1 MIYFNT
7 SIAKL
12 VEMAVQRGEGMLT
25 ATGALLVYTGKYT
38 GRSPGDKFIVGTADT
53 DQSIW
58 WETNQIISEQQFDNL
73 HVKMLNYLRG
83 KDLFIFAGYAGA
95 DPRYSVP
102 VKVINEYA
110 WQNLFIQQLL
120 IRPQDTYWPVPT
132 VPQLTILAAPGF
144 SAAPSVDGTNSEAFI
159 LLNLSKKLILIGGTL
174 YAGEIKK
181 AIFSVLNFLLP
192 KQNILS
198 MHCSANQNRAG
209 ETALFF
215 GLSGTGKTSLATDSD
230 RYLIGD
236 DEHAWSQDGIY
247 NMEGGC
253 YAKCIN
259 LSCLE
264 EPQIWAAIRFGTILE
279 NVVVDN
285 EARHPNYNSA
295 AISENIRAAYP
306 ITHIE
311 NSIYPGIASHPAT
324 IFFLTAD
331 AFGVLPPVA
340 RLTPEQVMYYFLSGY
355 TSKLAGTE
363 QNISEPQATFSA
375 CFASPFLPLRPMV
388 YANLLKA
395 KLVSYKT
402 RVFLVN
408 TGWQGGSYGTGS
420 RISINDTRRIVAAAS
435 NGSLDTVEYI
445 TDPVFKLHLP
455 TKCPGIADQM
465 LTPSLSW
472 QDKDAY
478 RQTAGKLAAL
488 FQQNAVRAEFPQEIL
503 AAGPG
508 NTD

>member
-12 VEMAVQRGEGMLT
+12 VEMAMQRGEGMLT
-25 ATGALLVYTGKYT
+25 ATGAFLVYTGKYT
-38 GRSPGDKFIVGTADT
+38 GRSPCDKFIVGTADT
-53 DQSIW
+53 DQDIW

-110 WQNLFIQQLL
+110 WQNIFIQQLL

-132 VPQLTILAAPGF
+132 QPQLTLLAAPGF
-144 SAAPSVDGTNSEAFI
+144 TADPSVDGTNSEAFI
-159 LLNLSKKLILIGGTL
+159 LLNLSKKLILIGGTR

-181 AIFSVLNFLLP
+181 SIFSILNFLLP

-198 MHCSANQNRAG
+198 MHCSANQSSAG

-215 GLSGTGKTSLATDSD
+215 GLSGTGKTALATDTD
-230 RYLIGD
+230 RYLVGD

-247 NMEGGC
+247 NIEGGC

-259 LSCLE
+259 LSRKE
-264 EPQIWAAIRFGTILE
+264 EPQIWDSIRFGTILE
-279 NVVVDN
+279 NVVIDN
-285 EARHPNYNSA
+285 EARNPNYDST

-306 ITHIE
+306 ITYIE

-324 IFFLTAD
+324 IIFLTAD

-340 RLTPEQVMYYFLSGY
+340 RLTPEQAMYYFLSGY
-355 TSKLAGTE
+355 TSRLAGTE
-363 QNISEPQATFSA
+363 QNVIEPQATFSA
-375 CFASPFLPLRPMV
+375 CFGSPFLPLRPMV

-395 KLVSYKT
+395 KIASHKA

-408 TGWQGGSYGTGS
+408 TGWQGGAYGTGS
-420 RISINDTRRIVAAAS
+420 RISLTATRRIVAAAV
-435 NGSLDTVEYI
+435 NGCLDTAEYI
-445 TDPVFKLHLP
+445 TDPIFKLHLP
-455 TKCPGIADQM
+455 TKCPGITDEI
-465 LTPSLSW
+465 LTPSLFW

-478 RQTAGKLAAL
+478 RESALKLATL
-488 FQQNAVRAEFPQEIL
+488 FHLNAVRADIPHEIL
-503 AAGPG
+503 GAGPG
-508 NTD
+508 TG